1 MFPRAA
7 LGREGERGKEER
19 GELEREKKEKNKK
32 KKEGRKKG
40 GRLRKHGAGWGLGRE
55 RRSTAVK
62 ECGPPAPG
70 RHRSPGKLC

>member
-1 MFPRAA
+1 MEKKIR
-7 LGREGERGKEER
+7 
-19 GELEREKKEKNKK
+19 KKEKGGKKK

-40 GRLRKHGAGWGLGRE
+40 GRLGKPGAGWGLGRE
-55 RRSTAVK
+55 RRSAALK